1 MKTRYLLLPLL
12 VAAVLLVSACATK
25 VTGGGWIT
33 SPLEPGAMATIA
45 LTFEC
50 TEILDGPQRDVCTAG
65 RVRGVYHDP
74 GRSAAYPHG
83 VRFKLDGLVTAGAD
97 AGFQDH
103 CMGGMLRYTSI
114 GPVEGLGAAAVFA
127 CDNGESGLQAGDTIT
142 IRVLSG
148 PYVNYLVN
156 TTLQGGNF
164 QAH

>member
-1 MKTRYLLLPLL
+1 MKTRYLLLLL
-12 VAAVLLVSACATK
+12 LGAVVLVVSACATK
-25 VTGGGWIT
+25 VTGGGWIN

-45 LTFEC
+45 LTFDC
-50 TEILDGPQRDVCTAG
+50 TEIVDGPQRDICTAG
-65 RVRGVYHDP
+65 KVHGVYHDP
-74 GRSAAYPHG
+74 GRSAAYPDG
-83 VRFKLDGLVTAGAD
+83 VRFKFDGLISAGAD

-103 CMGGMLRYTSI
+103 CMGGMLRYTAT

-142 IRVLSG
+142 IRVLGG